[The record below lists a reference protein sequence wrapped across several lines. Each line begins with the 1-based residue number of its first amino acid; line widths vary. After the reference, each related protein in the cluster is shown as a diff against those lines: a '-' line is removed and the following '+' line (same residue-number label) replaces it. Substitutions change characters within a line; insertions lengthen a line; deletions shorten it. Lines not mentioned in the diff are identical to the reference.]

1 MRGIKITPDLIIAAG
16 MSIALI
22 VAVSLGR
29 SPEITGVIAGGLAGY
44 LGQVV
49 SNDDSRKRATE
60 ERRMS
65 DAKSENR

>member
-49 SNDDSRKRATE
+49 SNDDSRKRAME